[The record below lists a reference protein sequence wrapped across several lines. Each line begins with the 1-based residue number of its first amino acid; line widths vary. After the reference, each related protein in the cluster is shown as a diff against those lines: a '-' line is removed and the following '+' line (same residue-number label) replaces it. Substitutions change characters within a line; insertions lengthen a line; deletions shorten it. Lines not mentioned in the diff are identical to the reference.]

1 MIIQC
6 DSCKAKFKLNEDLI
20 KGKGARVKCRKCS
33 DYIIIMK
40 PGYEHMKAQ
49 YIDGV
54 RDKLV
59 ADRNGMEVGGE
70 RDGLAAEESTPLEHS
85 ERGAE
90 TETPQ
95 DEWVGEPSAEEEG
108 LEGEEERE
116 EAASDNIDKAFEDFL
131 GSIQGEEKR
140 ERREELQREFDSPP
154 PPLESSPLEVNG
166 GQEMEDPLLI
176 TSDESVGFVSDSDDE
191 GELKGEKLE
200 LSIQDEKLELQDTLD
215 LSFGISDEGETAGE
229 DLPPVDGGP
238 AQVPSMD
245 EPVSSMEIS
254 QDRSEIPSEV
264 EKPSPF
270 EYVPT
275 EIPQKR
281 KSSGLKKFLR
291 LLLVFLI
298 IVAGGGAYLAF
309 TESGNQTIIKYAPY
323 LRSFLSSKSPGA
335 NKTFNITNLIGY
347 NESNQKEGKIFV
359 IKGEVVNLSKD
370 VKSGLI
376 LKGDILGEGSRVLA
390 TTKVYGGNFLS
401 QDELKELG
409 KSSIERALQNK
420 LGKNLANIDIQPGS
434 SIPFMVVFFNVQGD
448 IKGYRVESME

>member
-33 DYIIIMK
+33 DYIIVMK
-40 PGYEHMKAQ
+40 PGYEHLKAQ

-54 RDKLV
+54 RDKSV
-59 ADRNGMEVGGE
+59 ADKNGMEEGEE
-70 RDGLAAEESTPLEHS
+70 RDDLAAKESTPLEHS

-95 DEWVGEPSAEEEG
+95 DEWVGEPPAEEED
-108 LEGEEERE
+108 LEGEGERE
-116 EAASDNIDKAFEDFL
+116 EAAKDNIDRAFEDFL

-154 PPLESSPLEVNG
+154 PPLESSPLEVSG
-166 GQEMEDPLLI
+166 GQDMEDPLLI
-176 TSDESVGFVSDSDDE
+176 TSDESIGFISEDA
-191 GELKGEKLE
+191 GELKGEEFE

-215 LSFGISDEGETAGE
+215 LSFGISNEGETAGE

-238 AQVPSMD
+238 AQVTSMD

-254 QDRSEIPSEV
+254 QDRGEIQKEV

-275 EIPQKR
+275 ELPQR

-323 LRSFLSSKSPGA
+323 LRSILSSKGPGA
-335 NKTFNITNLIGY
+335 GKTFNITNLIGY

-376 LKGDILGEGSRVLA
+376 LKGDILGKENRVLA

-448 IKGYRVESME
+448 IKGYRVESIE